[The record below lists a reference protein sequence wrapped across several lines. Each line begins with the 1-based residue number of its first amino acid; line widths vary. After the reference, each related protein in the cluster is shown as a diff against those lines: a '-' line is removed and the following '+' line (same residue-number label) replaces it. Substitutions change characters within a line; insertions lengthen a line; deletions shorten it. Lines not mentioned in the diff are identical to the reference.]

1 MKNTLDMVQSFC
13 NVEKLTDVLVTKDYH
28 LFGYING
35 NREVDPTN
43 KNNIIESLQTK
54 QILESAIIVGLDKK
68 SGDNKPFKIIEGQHR
83 FQACEEL
90 NLPLSF
96 IIREDFDIEL
106 MEKSLSIVELLNT
119 ASKTWDISNFMYSK
133 AIKGFKPYLLYQEL
147 YEKYG
152 FEHEILLYVINK
164 REDRKMYIRFRSFK
178 EGNLQFDDEDY
189 TYTNNKLN
197 ILQRILPKIEENGK
211 RYYLKALIDIMNT
224 PNIDNERLVD
234 RFINSKVSVP
244 LSKTV
249 EKCYDVIVKDIY
261 NKGLTKNKL
270 VMETG
275 DKEIEFRIKTK

>member
-1 MKNTLDMVQSFC
+1 MENTLEMLQSFC

-28 LFGYING
+28 QFGYIKG

-43 KNNIIESLQTK
+43 LNNIIESLQTK

-83 FQACEEL
+83 FEACKEL

-133 AIKGFKPYLLYQEL
+133 AITGLKPYLLYKEL

-152 FEHEILLYVINK
+152 FEHEIILYVINK
-164 REDRKMYIRFRSFK
+164 REDRKMYIRFRTFK
-178 EGNLQFDDEDY
+178 EGNLQFDEDDY
-189 TYTNNKLN
+189 NYVNNKLG

-224 PNIDNERLVD
+224 PNVDTERLVE
-234 RFINSKVSVP
+234 RFISGKVSVP

-275 DKEIEFRIKTK
+275 DKEIEFRIKVK

>member
-1 MKNTLDMVQSFC
+1 MENTLNMLQLFC
-13 NVEKLTDVLVTKDYH
+13 DVEKLTDVLVTKDYH
-28 LFGYING
+28 LFGYIKG

-83 FQACEEL
+83 FEACKEL
-90 NLPLSF
+90 QLPLSF
-96 IIREDFDIEL
+96 IIREDFDIES

-133 AIKGFKPYLLYQEL
+133 AIKGFKPYLLYREL
-147 YEKYG
+147 YEKYD

-164 REDRKMYIRFRSFK
+164 REDRKMYIRFRTFK
-178 EGNLQFDDEDY
+178 EGNLQFDEDDY
-189 TYTNNKLN
+189 NYAVSKLE

-224 PNIDNERLVD
+224 PDIDNERLLD
-234 RFINSKVSVP
+234 RFMNSKVNIP

-275 DKEIEFRIKTK
+275 DKDIEFRIKTK

>member
-197 ILQRILPKIEENGK
+197 IL
-211 RYYLKALIDIMNT
+211 
-224 PNIDNERLVD
+224 
-234 RFINSKVSVP
+234 
-244 LSKTV
+244 
-249 EKCYDVIVKDIY
+249 
-261 NKGLTKNKL
+261 
-270 VMETG
+270 
-275 DKEIEFRIKTK
+275 RIKYVK

>member
-1 MKNTLDMVQSFC
+1 MENTLEMLQSFC

-28 LFGYING
+28 QFGYIKG

-43 KNNIIESLQTK
+43 LNNIIESLQTK

-83 FQACEEL
+83 FEACKEL

-133 AIKGFKPYLLYQEL
+133 AITGLKPYLLYKEL

-152 FEHEILLYVINK
+152 FEHEIILYVINK
-164 REDRKMYIRFRSFK
+164 REDRKMYIRFRTFK
-178 EGNLQFDDEDY
+178 EGNLQFDEDDY
-189 TYTNNKLN
+189 NYVNNKLG

-224 PNIDNERLVD
+224 PNVDTERLVE
-234 RFINSKVSVP
+234 RFISGKISVP

-275 DKEIEFRIKTK
+275 DKEIEFRIKVK